1 MTQVESGH
9 YFQKGYNK
17 KGRFCSYWHQIDEV
31 YRLQPERILEI
42 GIGNGFVAGFLR
54 NAGFEIS
61 TMDIDTELKPT
72 IIGSVI
78 NIPVPDNSFDVI
90 LCCQL
95 LEHLP
100 YENFIPALIEM
111 RRVVKTGLII
121 SLPDMKL
128 VHRIHVETGI
138 GKISFFY
145 PKFLSRPIAWKFDGQ
160 HYWNIN
166 NAGYPLKR
174 ILSDI
179 EEANLKLI
187 RHYRVPEN
195 PGHHFFLL
203 NK

>member
-1 MTQVESGH
+1 
-9 YFQKGYNK
+9 
-17 KGRFCSYWHQIDEV
+17 
-31 YRLQPERILEI
+31 LEI

-61 TMDIDTELKPT
+61 TMDIDPELKPT

-78 NIPVPDNSFDVI
+78 NIPVPDNSFDVV

-174 ILSDI
+174 ILNDI
-179 EEANLKLI
+179 EKANLKLI